1 MSKRAKEPA
10 AMRLCPRFRLL
21 CGEEVALGPGK
32 VQLLKLVQE
41 TGSIR
46 QAAMRMEMSYMRAWS
61 LIRTMNRCFKEP
73 LIEAVR
79 GGSTH
84 GGARPTSTGIAAI
97 RLYDRLVND
106 SLAATQQTRR
116 QFAAL
121 LKRNNS

>member
-61 LIRTMNRCFKEP
+61 LIRTMNLQALR
-73 LIEAVR
+73 AANWR
-79 GGSTH
+79 GFGLRRA
-84 GGARPTSTGIAAI
+84 GAR
-97 RLYDRLVND
+97 
-106 SLAATQQTRR
+106 
-116 QFAAL
+116 
-121 LKRNNS
+121 